1 MFAATL
7 AEIKAISVNQLKQ
20 LGLNWDASLR

>member
-7 AEIKAISVNQLKQ
+7 AEIKPVSVNQLKQ
-20 LGLNWDASLR
+20 LGLNWNASLR